1 MVWKRGKGGNLH
13 LLLATITEQRW
24 WLATVAINHLQCSPV
39 MPSPVLQPP
48 FTPCLRWPQW
58 LTWWWGRAMSHSC
71 FTCWLITW
79 MTHTFFYYTLE
90 TKTSWNIFKKN
101 LKKLRVFFF
110 QALKTICTDKTHKNA
125 SEQVSNHGSTDQII
139 KCKSVEEEPP
149 ALHGHHKRE
158 LLEYSNH
165 LK

>member
-101 LKKLRVFFF
+101 LKKLRVFFSSSQDYLHRQNTQKCF
-110 QALKTICTDKTHKNA
+110 RA
-125 SEQVSNHGSTDQII
+125 SQQPWKHRSDNKVQI
-139 KCKSVEEEPP
+139 SRGR
-149 ALHGHHKRE
+149 ATGATWA
-158 LLEYSNH
+158 S
-165 LK
+165 

>member
-1 MVWKRGKGGNLH
+1 
-13 LLLATITEQRW
+13 
-24 WLATVAINHLQCSPV
+24 
-39 MPSPVLQPP
+39 
-48 FTPCLRWPQW
+48 
-58 LTWWWGRAMSHSC
+58 
-71 FTCWLITW
+71 
-79 MTHTFFYYTLE
+79 MTHTFFITLWKQKRLE
-90 TKTSWNIFKKN
+90 TSSKKP
-101 LKKLRVFFF
+101 KEVEGFF